1 MPAHFSQK
9 KADLSTKIWKNQR
22 AVCSYCIRR
31 VRPLHMALDGA
42 ILLTRAAKRCRFP
55 LSPYLLTDGY
65 LQWRSFL
72 PAANFAASDAFLRS
86 QCRSRG
92 VCPHFFFTAACPRRG
107 AVGQRLHRI
116 NRPYILIQVYY
127 KGTEGVKSTPARLF
141 STVVAGGANRALPVA
156 EEAR

>member
-1 MPAHFSQK
+1 MKQFFHISSILPAVLSAKYAEHPKMPTHFSQK

-86 QCRSRG
+86 QCRSRR

-107 AVGQRLHRI
+107 AAGQRLHRI
-116 NRPYILIQVYY
+116 NRPYILIH
-127 KGTEGVKSTPARLF
+127 GIL
-141 STVVAGGANRALPVA
+141 
-156 EEAR
+156 